1 MHNKLQ
7 DMQNDFW
14 NQAEEAADADN
25 LLIASDCEEPL
36 RLFISEGLNQLDEE
50 GLLTD
55 GPSIERAKANFSN
68 FVSEMVGTALEQG
81 TSEVDVSI
89 FEGTVAA
96 FTVWPFRRARY
107 E

>member
-14 NQAEEAADADN
+14 NQAAEVADKHN
-25 LLIASDCEEPL
+25 FLIASDCEEPL

-55 GPSIERAKANFSN
+55 GPSIELAKANFSN

-81 TSEVDVSI
+81 TSEVDVSS
-89 FEGTVAA
+89 FEETVAA
-96 FTVWPFRRARY
+96 FTVWPFSLGD
-107 E
+107 